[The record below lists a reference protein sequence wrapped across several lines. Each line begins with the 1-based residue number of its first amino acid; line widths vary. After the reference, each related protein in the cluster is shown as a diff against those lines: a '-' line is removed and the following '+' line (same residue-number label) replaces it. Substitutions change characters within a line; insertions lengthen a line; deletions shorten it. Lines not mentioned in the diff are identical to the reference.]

1 MEPTLSHPERNDKE
15 SIIHLVRG
23 ICHDTLT
30 LSSKELTAAKLEI
43 KQEITK
49 GLKAGISLSI
59 GGFILA
65 VGVVLLSLMLV
76 LILRTYTGVPL
87 WVSFGVTGLVYCIG
101 GGLLLWGGKQKASD
115 VKPYPQESVQSAKE
129 DVRYVSARAA
139 GH

>member
-1 MEPTLSHPERNDKE
+1 MQPTLGDPQRNDKV
-15 SIIHLVRG
+15 SILELVRG

-43 KQEITK
+43 RQEITK
-49 GLKAGISLSI
+49 GLKAGISLGI

-76 LILRTYTGVPL
+76 LVLTAYSGIPL
-87 WVSFGVTGLVYCIG
+87 WASFGIIGLVYCIG
-101 GGLLLWGGKQKASD
+101 GGVILWAGKQKATG